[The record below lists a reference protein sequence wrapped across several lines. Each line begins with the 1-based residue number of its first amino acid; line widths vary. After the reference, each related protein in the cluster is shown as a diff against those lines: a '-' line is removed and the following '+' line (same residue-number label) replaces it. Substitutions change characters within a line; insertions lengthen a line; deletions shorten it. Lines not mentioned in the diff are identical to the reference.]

1 MNPLNLRAWPLMT
14 LLASLPL
21 AFEPTTAIAQ
31 QAAQQAVVPSVARQ
45 PLEASAKRLR
55 EALRF
60 LGEPLEDSIEQA
72 LLELENQ
79 PDDAIVASQIQKT
92 LDPLCL
98 AIVTINPESRVKVT
112 AGAIEPIL
120 YEKGWR
126 SFLVKVINEAGV
138 TAPLRCSSPQ
148 AQSMVRQSTS
158 AAAPEIKI
166 TPAESARRWLDIAMP
181 VQEPMVANLSG
192 LQVEYRI
199 VQLYSRDP
207 GPLEATLA
215 FDVGQGTQD
224 LGFRS
229 ETPILFR
236 SIPSQAVSLEI
247 RDHDGKKTTC
257 AILIQDSKGRVYPNP
272 ARRLAPDF
280 FFHPQIY
287 RADGET
293 IILPAG
299 QYSVTASRGPEYLPT
314 KFDFTVPQKQAA
326 EPMRIE
332 LKRWVHMAALGWYS
346 GDHHVHAAGC
356 AHYENPTQGVTP
368 EDMMRHIMGEDL
380 NVGCV
385 LSWGPCWYHQ
395 KQFFDGKVSKLS
407 RADYLMRYDVEVSG
421 FPSSHAG
428 HLCLLNL
435 VEDDYPN
442 TKKIEDWPSWTLP
455 IMKWGQQQGGVVGYS
470 HSGWGLALPDYMPDG
485 KRGPLP
491 NTWGGSRPGQSGRA
505 ADKLPD
511 YAMPPFDGI
520 GANEYIVAAPNDA
533 CDFISTV
540 DTPAVW
546 ELNIWYHVLN
556 TGLKT
561 RISGETDFPCIYGER
576 VGLGRVYVQMD
587 PKLPM
592 TYDQWVR
599 GLLDGRSYVGDGAS
613 HVRKFAVNE
622 HQLGQIDAE
631 RRVSEIHLNKPEKV
645 QVTASLA
652 AFLTATPTEEALQ
665 IKNRRLDEKPYWH
678 IERSRTGT
686 SRSVPVELIV
696 NGQAIAKQDLTADG
710 NWNDLQWEVPIEQ
723 SSWIALRIFPSMH
736 TNPIFVHV
744 DQKPIQPSKLSAQW
758 CRDAV
763 DVCWNKKSP
772 LIRAEERD
780 AAQAAYNIA
789 REYYDRAIQAAPA
802 QTAPAP

>member
-1 MNPLNLRAWPLMT
+1 
-14 LLASLPL
+14 
-21 AFEPTTAIAQ
+21 
-31 QAAQQAVVPSVARQ
+31 
-45 PLEASAKRLR
+45 
-55 EALRF
+55 
-60 LGEPLEDSIEQA
+60 
-72 LLELENQ
+72 
-79 PDDAIVASQIQKT
+79 
-92 LDPLCL
+92 
-98 AIVTINPESRVKVT
+98 
-112 AGAIEPIL
+112 
-120 YEKGWR
+120 
-126 SFLVKVINEAGV
+126 
-138 TAPLRCSSPQ
+138 
-148 AQSMVRQSTS
+148 
-158 AAAPEIKI
+158 
-166 TPAESARRWLDIAMP
+166 
-181 VQEPMVANLSG
+181 
-192 LQVEYRI
+192 
-199 VQLYSRDP
+199 
-207 GPLEATLA
+207 
-215 FDVGQGTQD
+215 
-224 LGFRS
+224 
-229 ETPILFR
+229 
-236 SIPSQAVSLEI
+236 
-247 RDHDGKKTTC
+247 
-257 AILIQDSKGRVYPNP
+257 
-272 ARRLAPDF
+272 
-280 FFHPQIY
+280 
-287 RADGET
+287 
-293 IILPAG
+293 
-299 QYSVTASRGPEYLPT
+299 
-314 KFDFTVPQKQAA
+314 
-326 EPMRIE
+326 
-332 LKRWVHMAALGWYS
+332 
-346 GDHHVHAAGC
+346 
-356 AHYENPTQGVTP
+356 
-368 EDMMRHIMGEDL
+368 
-380 NVGCV
+380 
-385 LSWGPCWYHQ
+385 
-395 KQFFDGKVSKLS
+395 
-407 RADYLMRYDVEVSG
+407 
-421 FPSSHAG
+421 
-428 HLCLLNL
+428 
-435 VEDDYPN
+435 
-442 TKKIEDWPSWTLP
+442 
-455 IMKWGQQQGGVVGYS
+455 
-470 HSGWGLALPDYMPDG
+470 MPDG

-652 AFLTATPTEEALQ
+652 TFLTATPTEEALQ

-678 IERSRTGT
+678 IERSRIGT
-686 SRSVPVELIV
+686 SRTVPVELIV
-696 NGQAIAKQDLTADG
+696 NGQAVAKQDLTADG
-710 NWNDLQWEVPIEQ
+710 NWNDLQWEVQVEQ

-789 REYYDRAIQAAPA
+789 REYYDRAIQAALA

>member
-1 MNPLNLRAWPLMT
+1 MKPLNLRVWPLMT
-14 LLASLPL
+14 LLAILPS
-21 AFEPTTAIAQ
+21 AFEPPTAIAQ
-31 QAAQQAVVPSVARQ
+31 QAAQQAVVPNVARQ

-60 LGEPLEDSIEQA
+60 LGEPIDDSIDQA

-79 PDDAIVASQIQKT
+79 PEDAVVASQIQKT

-332 LKRWVHMAALGWYS
+332 LKRWVHMAAQGWFS

-368 EDMMRHIMGEDL
+368 EDMMRHILGEDL

-442 TKKIEDWPSWTLP
+442 TKKIEDWPSWTIP

-491 NTWGGSRPGQSGRA
+491 NTWGGSKPGQAGRA

-587 PKLPM
+587 TKQPM

-622 HQLGQIDAE
+622 HRLGQIDTE
-631 RRVSEIHLNKPEKV
+631 RRVSEVHLNQPEKV

-652 AFLTATPTEEALQ
+652 AWLPATQTEQALE

-678 IERSRTGT
+678 IERSRIGT
-686 SRSVPVELIV
+686 SRTVPVELVV
-696 NGQAIAKQDLTADG
+696 NGQAVAKQDLTADG
-710 NWNDLQWEVPIEQ
+710 NWNDLHWDIQIEQ

-744 DQKPIQPSKLSAQW
+744 DQKPIQPSKQSAQW

-763 DVCWNKKSP
+763 DVCWNKKRP

-780 AAQAAYNIA
+780 AAEAAYNTA
-789 REYYDRAIQAAPA
+789 REYYDRAIQAAPEL
-802 QTAPAP
+802 PE